1 MIKINLL
8 PHKKIKQVDKAV
20 MKLRAIV
27 MGIIVLTVLG
37 VIYGTAHIY
46 LKKSALKKRSADTK
60 QKLDVL
66 KKKATE
72 AEGYE
77 KSRLEVQQKLKTI
90 QELDKRRIPMTPL
103 LNGINVAM
111 TQNVW
116 LTSLSAKGPE
126 FSIEGIASDSKKNA
140 QIFADALQ
148 ALPTF
153 SNVKMGDIKD
163 ISTSKEDRYSF
174 KLTGKLAGYADLP
187 PETAATPAPAPAPAK
202 KPAPKKK

>member
-20 MKLRAIV
+20 TRLRALVIV
-27 MGIIVLTVLG
+27 VIVLVALGLGYETV
-37 VIYGTAHIY
+37 HIY
-46 LKKSALKKRSADTK
+46 SMKSALTKKAAATT
-60 QKLDVL
+60 QMLDVL
-66 KKKATE
+66 KKKAAE

-90 QELDKRRIPMTPL
+90 QELNKRRIPMTPL
-103 LNGINVAM
+103 LNGVNAAI

-116 LTSLSAKGPE
+116 LTALSVNGPE
-126 FSIEGIASDSKKNA
+126 FSITGIASDSRKNA
-140 QIFADALQ
+140 EAFANALQ

-153 SNVKMGDIKD
+153 TNVKMGDIKD
-163 ISTSKEDRYSF
+163 ISKGTKERYSF
-174 KLTGKLAGYADLP
+174 TLTGKLAGYEDLP
-187 PETAATPAPAPAPAK
+187 PATAPAPAPAK